1 MNDYLLITSDNHL
14 SFRRVRS
21 SNEKGKGRIERSE
34 TTISAGDYC
43 PMSYRACTQSA
54 DKARSQKMERY
65 FCKFDLMK
73 DQQSMLICG
82 QSNPQHHV
90 YWHQIFHR
98 QSSQTSQPR
107 TKISRQLKHQTVENI
122 STYDKKLAYFGIFI
136 KKSQFST
143 VISSNGIPF
152 SLHCFRVVW

>member
-1 MNDYLLITSDNHL
+1 
-14 SFRRVRS
+14 
-21 SNEKGKGRIERSE
+21 
-34 TTISAGDYC
+34 
-43 PMSYRACTQSA
+43 MSYRACTQSA

-136 KKSQFST
+136 IEKLVFNRYFIRWHTIQFPLFMGCLVKILMNIKKIAF
-143 VISSNGIPF
+143 VYW
-152 SLHCFRVVW
+152 R